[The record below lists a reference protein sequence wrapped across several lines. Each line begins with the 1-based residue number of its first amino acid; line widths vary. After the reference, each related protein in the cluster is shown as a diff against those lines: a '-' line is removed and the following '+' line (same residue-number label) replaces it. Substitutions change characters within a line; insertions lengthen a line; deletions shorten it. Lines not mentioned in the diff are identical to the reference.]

1 MKLKRASCSLFFSFL
16 FIPVYRMNE
25 HDLAVGIHINKI
37 GGVTLK
43 RRIEKLLQWMEK
55 QQVDAVWIHSPEN
68 LFYFTGCPIEPHER
82 LVGLFLFRKDD
93 PIFIFPELEKETVN
107 EAAWKY
113 ETVRYQDQQNPWQLL
128 QERFRKK
135 LSELEVV
142 AIEEESMSYA
152 RVRQLS
158 RLLPQNVE
166 LVAVDDAIHR
176 IRLIKDHHEV
186 KILREA
192 AQMADEAMQ
201 IGVNA
206 VKEGCTELEIVAE
219 IEYVIK
225 KKGIHEMAFQT
236 IVLFGNKTALPHGR
250 PDHTRI
256 NPGDLILIDLGVR
269 VKGYCSDLTRTFVF
283 REIQEEQKQIADTVL
298 RAQEVALRCCKPGTP
313 IAEIDLA
320 ARTEITKAGWGEYFI
335 HRTGHGLG
343 LGIHEYPSIH
353 GKNNEKLQSG
363 MVITVEPGIYI
374 PNVGGIRIEDD
385 LLITDG
391 GYEVLTKFPKDLL
404 ILG

>member
-1 MKLKRASCSLFFSFL
+1 M
-16 FIPVYRMNE
+16 
-25 HDLAVGIHINKI
+25 
-37 GGVTLK
+37 
-43 RRIEKLLQWMEK
+43 EKLLKWMEK
-55 QQVDAVWIHSPEN
+55 QQVDAVWIHSPVN
-68 LFYFTGCPIEPHER
+68 LFYFTGCAIEPHER
-82 LVGLFLFRKDD
+82 LVGLFFFRNDD
-93 PIFIFPELEKETVN
+93 PVFIFPELEKETVS
-107 EAAWKY
+107 EVKWKY
-113 ETVRYQDQQNPWQLL
+113 EIVCYQDQQDPWQLF
-128 QERFRKK
+128 QERFRQR
-135 LSELEVV
+135 LSELNVV
-142 AIEEESMSYA
+142 AIEEEVMSYA
-152 RVRQLS
+152 RARQLL

-166 LVAVDDAIHR
+166 LVAVDEVLR
-176 IRLIKDHHEV
+176 RVRLIKEDNEI
-186 KILREA
+186 KLLREA
-192 AQMADEAMQ
+192 AQMADEAMK

-219 IEYVIK
+219 IEYAMK

-250 PDHTRI
+250 PDHTPL

-283 REIQEEQKQIADTVL
+283 QEAREEQKQIADTVL
-298 RAQEVALRCCKPGTP
+298 RAQAAALRRCKPGTP
-313 IAEIDLA
+313 IAEIDQA
-320 ARTEITKAGWGEYFI
+320 ARAEIAQAGWGEYFV

-353 GKNNEKLQSG
+353 GKNSEKLQAG

-374 PNVGGIRIEDD
+374 PNVGGVRIEDD

-404 ILG
+404 IVG